1 MAKTLI
7 GVFDDKTSAQN
18 AVRALQAEGVP
29 TNHIQLMDNSQAA
42 EAPKDDIPWTER
54 IANWFDSL
62 FDDDDDKVHASH
74 YAEAW
79 RRGHYIVVAD
89 VESFMVD
96 RAVTVMNANGAVD
109 IKRRA
114 EQWKNTGYTGAFDRA
129 ANPYTPEQ
137 RTRELGA
144 YQTQPMAG
152 QLANQ
157 QTTSQN
163 LAEQQAI
170 PVVQEELAVGKRI
183 VQRGGVRVH
192 SYVQERPVEEQLRL
206 REERIKVQRVP
217 VNRPA
222 TAADMAFRERTVDMK
237 AMGEEPVVEKRA
249 RVVEEVIVGKEVE
262 HREQTIKETVRRKDV
277 QVEALPNA
285 ATSTP
290 VSTTTTTK
298 TGNGPRSVRTQN
310 TQPESRR

>member
-42 EAPKDDIPWTER
+42 TEVSKEDIPWTER
-54 IANWFDSL
+54 IAHWFDSL
-62 FDDDDDKVHASH
+62 FEDDDDKVHANH

-89 VESFMVD
+89 VESFLVD

-114 EQWKNTGYTGAFDRA
+114 EQWKNTGYTGTFDRA
-129 ANPYTPEQ
+129 ATPYTPEQ
-137 RTRELGA
+137 RTRELSA
-144 YQTQPMAG
+144 YQTQPMAS
-152 QLANQ
+152 QRANQ

-163 LAEQQAI
+163 LTEQQAI
-170 PVVQEELAVGKRI
+170 PVVQEELAVGKRV

-222 TAADMAFRERTVDMK
+222 TPADMAFKERTVDMK

-262 HREQTIKETVRRKDV
+262 HRDQTIKETVRRKDV

-285 ATSTP
+285 ATTTP
-290 VSTTTTTK
+290 VSTTTK